1 MRIVPRN
8 RREAMQPWRDGHPH
22 FEPLSPRTEPP
33 VTHRIELHAL
43 KLKPLHLQVT
53 LATLGHVALAGTRI
67 TLILD
72 AVHQGASPALVGMIS
87 ALLSAVSMFT
97 SVHAGRWVDR
107 AGPRQPMIVGS
118 IMAAAGMALGFF
130 WPTLTALF
138 IVSVISGTFNNLFFI
153 VNQNLVG
160 LYGKPEDRVSN
171 FSLQGLGYSTAAFIG
186 PILAGF
192 SIDAFGH
199 PATFLMLAIVAAI
212 PAVVVGMDK
221 LEFPP
226 RRAHVAHA
234 DANAN
239 ADEGAR
245 GGGALNLM
253 RDAALGPIFFV
264 SVLSQATW
272 NLFSFLMPIHLTS
285 FHFSAS
291 LIGSIVASFYFAS
304 MVSRFFLPA
313 IARRF
318 TPWQLLIASFF
329 GASIS
334 FAGFTLT
341 SNVVLIVAL
350 ALFLGSVLG
359 FTGPM
364 ILTLMHESSPPGRA
378 GEVVGVRV
386 MLMNICQ
393 TFIPLLSGALGA
405 AFGVAPAFWTLS
417 ATLLSGGWTSV
428 KHSRLAG
435 PRRAS

>member
-1 MRIVPRN
+1 M
-8 RREAMQPWRDGHPH
+8 
-22 FEPLSPRTEPP
+22 
-33 VTHRIELHAL
+33 
-43 KLKPLHLQVT
+43 
-53 LATLGHVALAGTRI
+53 AGTRI

-72 AVHQGASPALVGMIS
+72 AVHQSASPALVGMIS

-118 IMAAAGMALGFF
+118 ILAAVGMALGFF

-138 IVSVISGTFNNLFFI
+138 IVSAISGTFNNVFFI

-160 LYGKPEDRVSN
+160 LYGRPEDRVSN

-199 PATFLMLAIVAAI
+199 PATFLILAIVAAI
-212 PAVVVGMDK
+212 PAVVVGMNK

-226 RRAHVAHA
+226 RRARMAHA
-234 DANAN
+234 D

-253 RDAALGPIFFV
+253 RNPSLGPIFFV

-272 NLFSFLMPIHLTS
+272 NLFSFLMPIHLTTY
-285 FHFSAS
+285 HFSAS

-304 MVSRFFLPA
+304 MVSRIFLPA

-341 SNVVLIVAL
+341 GNVVLIVAL

-417 ATLLSGGWTSV
+417 TILLSGGWTSV
-428 KHSRLAG
+428 KQSRLAG
-435 PRRAS
+435 PRRTP

>member
-1 MRIVPRN
+1 
-8 RREAMQPWRDGHPH
+8 
-22 FEPLSPRTEPP
+22 
-33 VTHRIELHAL
+33 L
-43 KLKPLHLQVT
+43 KLKPLYLLVT
-53 LATLGHVALAGTRI
+53 LSTLGHVAMAGTRI

-72 AVHQGASPALVGMIS
+72 AVHQGASPALVGIIS
-87 ALLSAVSMFT
+87 ALLSTVAMFT
-97 SVHAGRWVDR
+97 SVWAGRWVDR
-107 AGPRQPMIVGS
+107 AGPRQPIIIGCV
-118 IMAAAGMALGFF
+118 MASAGMALGWF

-138 IVSVISGTFNNLFFI
+138 IVSAISGTFNNVFFI

-192 SIDAFGH
+192 SIDTFGH
-199 PATFLMLAIVAAI
+199 PFTFLLMAVIAAI
-212 PAVVVGMDK
+212 PAIVVGLNQ

-226 RRAHVAHA
+226 RRPHVAHP
-234 DANAN
+234 
-239 ADEGAR
+239 EGGAS
-245 GGGALNLM
+245 GGSALNLM
-253 RDAALGPIFFV
+253 RNPELGPIFYV

-285 FHFSAS
+285 YHFSAS

-329 GASIS
+329 GGSAS
-334 FAGFTLT
+334 FVGFTLT
-341 SNVVLIVAL
+341 GNVVLIVAF

-364 ILTLMHESSPPGRA
+364 ILTLMHECSPPGRT
-378 GEVVGVRV
+378 GEVVGVRI

-405 AFGVAPAFWTLS
+405 AFGVAPAFWALS
-417 ATLLSGGWTSV
+417 AILLSGGWTSV
-428 KHSRLAG
+428 KQSRLAG
-435 PRRAS
+435 PRRAP

>member
-1 MRIVPRN
+1 MN
-8 RREAMQPWRDGHPH
+8 
-22 FEPLSPRTEPP
+22 
-33 VTHRIELHAL
+33 
-43 KLKPLHLQVT
+43 LKPLHLLVT
-53 LATLGHVALAGTRI
+53 LSTLGHVAMAGTRI

-72 AVHQGASPALVGMIS
+72 AVHQGASPALVGIIS
-87 ALLSAVSMFT
+87 ALLSTVAMFT
-97 SVHAGRWVDR
+97 SVRAGRWVDS
-107 AGPRQPMIVGS
+107 AGPRQPIIIGCLLAS
-118 IMAAAGMALGFF
+118 AGMALGFF

-138 IVSVISGTFNNLFFI
+138 IVSAISGTFNNVFFI

-160 LYGKPEDRVSN
+160 LYGKHEDRVSN

-199 PATFLMLAIVAAI
+199 PVTFLLMAVIAAI
-212 PAVVVGMDK
+212 PAIVVGLNL

-226 RRAHVAHA
+226 RRPHVAHP
-234 DANAN
+234 DG
-239 ADEGAR
+239 GAR
-245 GGGALNLM
+245 GGSALNLM
-253 RDAALGPIFFV
+253 RNPKLGPIFFV

-285 FHFSAS
+285 YHFSAS

-304 MVSRFFLPA
+304 MVSRIFLPA

-329 GASIS
+329 GSSIS
-334 FAGFTLT
+334 FAAYTLT
-341 SNVVLIVAL
+341 DNVVLIVGFS
-350 ALFLGSVLG
+350 LFLGSVLG

-417 ATLLSGGWTSV
+417 AVLLSGGWTSR
-428 KHSRLAG
+428 KQSRLAG
-435 PRRAS
+435 PRHRG